1 MLSNLSISTHS
12 SNNNTYNPSSP
23 TKMNSNNNES
33 SSSPSLLFLA
43 PTSTSS
49 SLKTPP
55 RLIVPK
61 IVSSSSSS
69 SSLLP
74 GKLSLLVHEQQL
86 LFELPL
92 TRYYN
97 YKSVSYT
104 IFSRIFFNHNINY
117 KSSSSYINCNDHK
130 KDGDNKHDK
139 NDTDDTININDDD
152 NNNEDDDNSHDDD
165 HNAAA
170 DDDGNYDDT
179 KIHANDADYAFNK
192 LHNYISEIEY
202 KLSKSSITSNSH
214 GDNDDHRSRSS
225 SSTIDN
231 YRSGID
237 QLYLS
242 SPISFNIIFYDDTD
256 GNNETYNDTYNSH
269 HEIKANRSNPFRNN
283 SNHTLQATPSS
294 LSSSS
299 PLSLSWYPSI
309 CFPHSLLAF
318 IISPLLSEG
327 FILDDYI
334 TSLKDMH
341 LESSISGLIVPHS
354 YYYLSLP
361 LQSSPLQSSLYL

>member
-12 SNNNTYNPSSP
+12 SNNNTYSPSSP

-33 SSSPSLLFLA
+33 SSPSLLFLP

-55 RLIVPK
+55 RLIIPGK
-61 IVSSSSSS
+61 LSSSS
-69 SSLLP
+69 SSLP
-74 GKLSLLVHEQQL
+74 GNKSLLVREQQL

-117 KSSSSYINCNDHK
+117 KSSSSSSFINCNDHK
-130 KDGDNKHDK
+130 KDDDNKRDK
-139 NDTDDTININDDD
+139 NDTDDTINIDDND
-152 NNNEDDDNSHDDD
+152 NNNEDDDNHNDD
-165 HNAAA
+165 NNA
-170 DDDGNYDDT
+170 DDDDENYDDT

-192 LHNYISEIEY
+192 LHNYICEIEY

-256 GNNETYNDTYNSH
+256 ENNETNNDTYNSH

-283 SNHTLQATPSS
+283 NHTLQATP
-294 LSSSS
+294 S

-354 YYYLSLP
+354 YNYLSLP
-361 LQSSPLQSSLYL
+361 LSSPLQSSNIILFYNVSL